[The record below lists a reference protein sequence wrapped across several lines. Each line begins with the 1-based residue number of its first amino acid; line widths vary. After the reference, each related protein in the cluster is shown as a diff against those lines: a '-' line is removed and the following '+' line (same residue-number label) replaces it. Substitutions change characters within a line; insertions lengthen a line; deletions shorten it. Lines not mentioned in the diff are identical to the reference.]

1 MQEQCRMFFC
11 SNIVLKQTD
20 WCFVDRQFEGID
32 LLNYQLAGA
41 EPCMNHLLV
50 QSNQIEIS
58 FLSARTIES
67 AMEFLWW
74 ATGACLLV
82 LNQYVECINSL
93 KTGNIQSINVF
104 LDFKYT
110 ASENRSC
117 YVARIFNAMMYT

>member
-1 MQEQCRMFFC
+1 
-11 SNIVLKQTD
+11 
-20 WCFVDRQFEGID
+20 
-32 LLNYQLAGA
+32 
-41 EPCMNHLLV
+41 MNHLLV

-110 ASENRSC
+110 ASENRSR